1 MKRGREFIRK
11 EDLADIY
18 SALQFFTRYYDNA
31 EAEIKIVLQEIE
43 RVYHEEYPHEPMN
56 PAYLHNRRGAG
67 RKSKLSAD
75 DREKL
80 RQMRRENRPAEE
92 IAKELGVSRR
102 YVYMILRGD

>member
-31 EAEIKIVLQEIE
+31 EAEIQIVMAEIE

-67 RKSKLSAD
+67 RKSKLTAE

-80 RQMRRENRPAEE
+80 RQMRREKHSAEE
-92 IAKELGVSRR
+92 IAAELGISKR
-102 YVYMILRGD
+102 YVFMLLREG

>member
-11 EDLADIY
+11 EELADLY

-31 EAEIKIVLQEIE
+31 EAEIQIVMAEIE
-43 RVYHEEYPHEPMN
+43 RVYHEEYPGEPMN
-56 PAYLHNRRGAG
+56 AGYLSNRRGAG
-67 RKSKLSAD
+67 RKSKLTDA

-80 RQMRRENRPAEE
+80 KRMRREKRPAEE

-102 YVYMILRGD
+102 YVYMILRGN